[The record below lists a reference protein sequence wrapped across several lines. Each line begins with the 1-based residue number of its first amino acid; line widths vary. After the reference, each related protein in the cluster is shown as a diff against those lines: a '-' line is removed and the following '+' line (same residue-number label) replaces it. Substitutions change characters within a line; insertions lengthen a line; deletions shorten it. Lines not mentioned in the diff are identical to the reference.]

1 MKKKDCLSLGRK
13 LTPSK
18 LKNVLGGTTIH
29 ATCVRKRLSDGGYY
43 FFSTDSLDVAAAWED
58 VWNANSDWVAHCYIT
73 DNTPTIPDS
82 MKEC

>member
-13 LTPSK
+13 LTPSE

-43 FFSTDSLDVAAAWED
+43 FFF
-58 VWNANSDWVAHCYIT
+58 NG
-73 DNTPTIPDS
+73 
-82 MKEC
+82 